1 MTIKAVDVEGS
12 FRGAY
17 GYDRQLRGFVGEFR
31 RRGIAVYL
39 YDQGDRH
46 ESPTIPS
53 WHDPLFE
60 SMSRPVGARVLLQ
73 SRMPHQT
80 RGIPTKA
87 LVNLTTF
94 EATGIPQDWVD
105 QSRRHA
111 RTVLTTESC
120 RRAWLASGAPA
131 NRLRVCHLG
140 VDAAAFGGSPEPLML
155 RLATGEPVE
164 RFRTRFLNISALC
177 PRKNLGGLMRAWLRA
192 TSRDDDA
199 VLIQKMTLHH
209 GSDYAYYLRQL
220 ETIEQDLGKRLA
232 DAAPVHTILRV
243 FPDRDLPR
251 LYATATHYLS
261 TSHGEGWDLPMLEA
275 AASGLRLIAPDHSA
289 YPTYLD
295 ATVARMIPSHEA
307 PAVYPYHGPTQRLF
321 RGLNWWQPD
330 EDATVAAIQDAIAG
344 RDTPSASARERV
356 LRDFTWERAADRMI
370 NILTEAEDLA
380 PARRFW
386 PTLRTYIAR

>member
-1 MTIKAVDVEGS
+1 
-12 FRGAY
+12 
-17 GYDRQLRGFVGEFR
+17 
-31 RRGIAVYL
+31 
-39 YDQGDRH
+39 
-46 ESPTIPS
+46 
-53 WHDPLFE
+53 
-60 SMSRPVGARVLLQ
+60 
-73 SRMPHQT
+73 
-80 RGIPTKA
+80 
-87 LVNLTTF
+87 
-94 EATGIPQDWVD
+94 
-105 QSRRHA
+105 
-111 RTVLTTESC
+111 
-120 RRAWLASGAPA
+120 
-131 NRLRVCHLG
+131 
-140 VDAAAFGGSPEPLML
+140 ML

-192 TSRDDDA
+192 TSRDDYA
-199 VLIQKMTLHH
+199 VLIRKMTLQH
-209 GSDYAYYLRQL
+209 GSDYAYYPRQL

-275 AASGLRLIAPDHSA
+275 AASGLRLITPDHSA